1 MLRSIGRPAL
11 AGHDME
17 VLNSLLQ
24 LDLVFLDL
32 RVGEKFLAHLLERGT
47 CLGLTRLGK
56 LQVDDL
62 ALAHFSDCGKSKTVQ
77 RMPDGF
83 SLGIENAALQ
93 RDEYACL
100 HLTSCGP
107 LLSPWIDS
115 GMMPSRRATSE

>member
-1 MLRSIGRPAL
+1 MLRSIGWSAL

-24 LDLVFLDL
+24 LDLVFLDH
-32 RVGEKFLAHLLERGT
+32 RVGEKLLAHLLERGT
-47 CLGLTRLGK
+47 RPGFIGLGNFE
-56 LQVDDL
+56 VDDL
-62 ALAHFSDCGKSKTVQ
+62 ALAHFSHCGKSKTVQ

-100 HLTSCGP
+100 HLTS
-107 LLSPWIDS
+107 
-115 GMMPSRRATSE
+115 